1 MILEVNGGWRLRL
14 IILKFEIL
22 SFLVASGE
30 CTKATFLMVQS
41 DIPHGSLNVRVI
53 RHQIGLLGFVRIA
66 FQAIRVPVKATFLMV
81 VSTQRSKGDV
91 SHG

>member
-1 MILEVNGGWRLRL
+1 LLR
-14 IILKFEIL
+14 
-22 SFLVASGE
+22 
-30 CTKATFLMVQS
+30 MDQS
-41 DIPHGSLNVRVI
+41 DISHGAKRHFSWSLNVRVI
-53 RHQIGLLGFVRIA
+53 RHQIGLSGFVHVA